1 MGRSPL
7 EPLEALHALTTCL
20 PSVAPS
26 LGLRKLANPAVV
38 MSLLRKALLTLLS
51 QRRSSTGMM
60 RWACDH
66 RLMGEYA
73 SYSLANLAM
82 GDLMIVRVDWG
93 GYTAV
98 HHAAPR
104 GAPVARARRQPA
116 HGFDEHGPAH
126 GLDEH
131 GLDERRAARGSHF
144 V

>member
-1 MGRSPL
+1 MGRSPP
-7 EPLEALHALTTCL
+7 EPLVALHALTTSV

-26 LGLRKLANPAVV
+26 LRLRKLANPAVV
-38 MSLLRKALLTLLS
+38 MPLLRKALHMLLS

-60 RWACDH
+60 LWACD
-66 RLMGEYA
+66 RAASWAAA

-82 GDLMIVRVDWG
+82 GDPMTDGVDWG

-116 HGFDEHGPAH
+116 HG
-126 GLDEH
+126 
-131 GLDERRAARGSHF
+131 LDERRAARGSHF